1 MRRRARTAAL
11 ALATAAVAAAVPDRA
26 AAHHGVAA
34 VGLAGPEGPGAA
46 LETTSALPLPERS
59 LLVLARGE
67 WVPYQRF
74 AWARPENKDH
84 SAFGTLAI
92 GYGITPW
99 LTAYAFQPLSVKEQD
114 GVGRNAG
121 AGDPSLMLA
130 LGLKWDDGLRLVP
143 ERESLD
149 DLADWHF
156 SAWAS
161 STLPLGT
168 TGARDDRGARLEPD
182 MQTGF
187 GEPSPVAGVAALKQ
201 LGDDLTFLADA
212 SRQWFLTHRYE
223 AGRYRFG
230 AETRVNAALVWRALA
245 RPGLRLDL
253 SGELNGLDL
262 RRDREEGEGG
272 AMVPL
277 RASGGRVL
285 YAGAGVRVFVGR
297 LSAALG
303 VRRAAAT
310 ALDERPEQQG
320 SEGLERFRATLA
332 LSWLV
337 GG

>member
-1 MRRRARTAAL
+1 MSRRARTAAL
-11 ALATAAVAAAVPDRA
+11 ALVAAAVAVPGRA

-46 LETTSALPLPERS
+46 LETTSALPLPARS
-59 LLVLARGE
+59 ALLLARAE
-67 WVPYQRF
+67 WVPYRRF
-74 AWARPENKDH
+74 AWARPENKDA
-84 SAFGTLAI
+84 SAFGTFAL
-92 GYGITPW
+92 GYGLTPW
-99 LTAYAFQPLSVKEQD
+99 LTAYAFQPVNVKEQD
-114 GVGRNAG
+114 SIGRNAG

-130 LGLKWDDGLRLVP
+130 LGLKWDEGLRLVP

-161 STLPLGT
+161 STLPLGP
-168 TGARDDRGARLEPD
+168 TGARDDRGERFAPD

-212 SRQWFLTHRYE
+212 SRQWFFTHRYE

-230 AETRVNAALVWRALA
+230 AETRLNAALVWRALA
-245 RPGLRLDL
+245 RPGLRVDL

-262 RRDREEGEGG
+262 RRDREEDEGG

-285 YAGAGVRVFVGR
+285 YAAAGARVFVGR

-310 ALDERPEQQG
+310 ALNERPEQQG
-320 SEGLERFRATLA
+320 AEGLERFRATLA
-332 LSWLV
+332 LSWLM